1 MDELVKKYK
10 QELKKKTEE
19 KITFGNK
26 SKYSLSRRK
35 K

>member
-19 KITFGNK
+19 KIIFGNK
-26 SKYSLSRRK
+26 NKYSVNRRK
-35 K
+35 